1 MTQSL
6 IADTSG
12 PTSADQASA
21 TDTIRKGLSL
31 SPELRVGLGVTGLLA
46 VVATAGRVIV
56 PILVQQILDRGF
68 SAEGLTVDLAVV
80 GQLVTYGAVAV
91 GITALATGYMNL
103 RLAVVAETALSNL
116 RRRAF
121 AHIHDLS
128 MLHQAQEQRG
138 VLVARVTT
146 DIDQISRFMQWAG
159 LQLIINAGQAT
170 LAMAVMLVMSWQL
183 ALVVVLIVPVILV
196 VIRLFQTRL
205 DTAYLTVRRRV
216 GRMLGLLAETVVG
229 AQVIRAY
236 GVEDRTRSRLAAAIE
251 DHRTS
256 AVRAGWLSAAFSG
269 AGELLS
275 SLVIASVLIAGVL
288 LTVRG
293 TTSVGTV
300 VAFLFLSQ
308 LFVEPVQAFGEAV
321 NEAQNAVAGWRRV
334 IGILDLTPDV
344 ADPGAS
350 GQDLPAGPL
359 DVHFD
364 HVDFAYPSTPGPT
377 VAGPTAA
384 DPPGQGPLVLRD
396 VDVTVAPRSRVAVVG
411 ETGSG
416 KTTFAK
422 LLTRLMD
429 PTSGQV
435 RIGGT
440 ALPVVRFD
448 SLRDRVVM
456 VPQDGMLF
464 AGSILDNTLMG
475 DSTAS
480 QADVVQAYEEL
491 ALTEWLQTLPEGL
504 HTPVGERGGS
514 LSAGERQLVAL
525 ARAYLADPDLLVLD
539 EATSA
544 VDPATEMRLQRA
556 LAGLTQGRTTVT
568 IAHRLST
575 AEQADRVLVF
585 DQGRIVQDG
594 SHADLVTADGPYA
607 TLHQAWQS
615 GTSAGTSTHT

>member
-1 MTQSL
+1 MPPA
-6 IADTSG
+6 IRPDSG
-12 PTSADQASA
+12 DLPGEEQATA
-21 TDTIRKGLSL
+21 METIRRGLSL
-31 SPELRVGLGVTGLLA
+31 SPELRAGLAATGLLA
-46 VVATAGRVIV
+46 LLATGGRVIV

-68 SAEGLTVDLAVV
+68 SLEDRSVDLGVV
-80 GQLVTYGAVAV
+80 GQLVLFGAIAVAV
-91 GITALATGYMNL
+91 TALATGMMNL

-128 MLHQAQEQRG
+128 MLHQATEQRG
-138 VLVARVTT
+138 VLVARVTS

-159 LQLIINAGQAT
+159 LQLIVNAGQAT
-170 LAMAVMLVMSWQL
+170 LALVVMFVLAWQL
-183 ALVVVLIVPVILV
+183 ALVVLVMVPIIML
-196 VIRLFQTRL
+196 VIRLFQSRL
-205 DTAYLTVRRRV
+205 DTAFLEVRRRV

-236 GVEDRTRSRLAAAIE
+236 GVEDRTRARLADAIE
-251 DHRTS
+251 DHRFS
-256 AVRAGWLSAAFSG
+256 AVRAGGLSAAFSG

-275 SLVIASVLIAGVL
+275 SLVVAGVL
-288 LTVRG
+288 VVGAILAVNG
-293 TTSVGTV
+293 VTTIGTV

-334 IGILDLTPDV
+334 IAILDMEPDV
-344 ADPGAS
+344 ADPGDD
-350 GQDLPAGPL
+350 GVDLPAGPL
-359 DVHFD
+359 DVRFR
-364 HVDFAYPSTPGPT
+364 HVDFSYPRVGETAVTSSGP
-377 VAGPTAA
+377 
-384 DPPGQGPLVLRD
+384 QILFD
-396 VDVTVAPRSRVAVVG
+396 VDVHIERQTKVAVVG

-429 PTSGQV
+429 PSSGQIL
-435 RIGGT
+435 IGDT
-440 ALPVVRFD
+440 ALDQVRFA

-464 AGSILDNTLMG
+464 AGTILDNVLMG
-475 DSTAS
+475 DDDRDESEVLGAF
-480 QADVVQAYEEL
+480 ADLQL
-491 ALTEWLQTLPEGL
+491 SDWLDGLPEGL
-504 HTPVGERGGS
+504 RTGVGERGDS

-544 VDPATEMRLQRA
+544 VDPAAEMRLQRA

-585 DQGRIVQDG
+585 DAGRIVEDG
-594 SHADLVTADGPYA
+594 PHDQLVTQSGLYA
-607 TLHQAWQS
+607 GLHASWEA
-615 GTSAGTSTHT
+615 GTSALADRVS

>member
-1 MTQSL
+1 MSRNL
-6 IADTSG
+6 VAP
-12 PTSADQASA
+12 PTELTDAEQATA
-21 TDTIRKGLSL
+21 METVRRGLSL
-31 SPELRVGLGVTGLLA
+31 SPELRVGLPITGVLA
-46 VVATAGRVIV
+46 LVATGGRVIV
-56 PILVQQILDRGF
+56 PILVEQILDRGF
-68 SAEGLTVDLAVV
+68 SVEDLSVDLGVV
-80 GQLVTYGAVAV
+80 GQLVLIGALAVAV
-91 GITALATGYMNL
+91 TAVATGFMNL

-128 MLHQAQEQRG
+128 MLHQASEQRG
-138 VLVARVTT
+138 VLVARVTS

-159 LQLIINAGQAT
+159 LQLVVNAGQAT
-170 LAMAVMLVMSWQL
+170 IALVVMFVLSWQL
-183 ALVVVLIVPVILV
+183 ALVVLAMVPIILIVIK
-196 VIRLFQTRL
+196 LFQSRL
-205 DTAYLTVRRRV
+205 DTAFLEVRKRV

-236 GVEDRTRSRLAAAIE
+236 GVEDRTRARLDDAIE
-251 DHRTS
+251 DHRSS

-275 SLVIASVLIAGVL
+275 SLVITGVL
-288 LTVRG
+288 VVGALLAVNGVVT
-293 TTSVGTV
+293 VGTV

-321 NEAQNAVAGWRRV
+321 NEAQNAIAGWRRV
-334 IGILDLTPDV
+334 IGILDMAPDV
-344 ADPGAS
+344 ADPGVD
-350 GQDLPAGPL
+350 GVELPAGPL
-359 DVHFD
+359 DVRFTS
-364 HVDFAYPSTPGPT
+364 VDFAYPKPGE
-377 VAGPTAA
+377 TAA
-384 DPPGQGPLVLRD
+384 TASGPLVLHG
-396 VDVTVAPRSRVAVVG
+396 VDVHIQSQTKVAVVG

-429 PTSGQV
+429 PSTGSILVGGQPLN
-435 RIGGT
+435 R
-440 ALPVVRFD
+440 VRFD

-464 AGSILDNTLMG
+464 AGTIIDNVLMG
-475 DSTAS
+475 DDRRSV
-480 QADVVQAYEEL
+480 ADVEQAFRD
-491 ALTEWLQTLPEGL
+491 LQLGDWVAGLPEGL
-504 HTPVGERGGS
+504 QTGVGERGDS

-544 VDPATEMRLQRA
+544 VDPAAEMRLQRA
-556 LAGLTQGRTTVT
+556 LAGLTEGRTTVT

-585 DQGRIVQDG
+585 DRGRIVE
-594 SHADLVTADGPYA
+594 DGPHGLLVKQGGLYA
-607 TLHQAWQS
+607 GLHASWE
-615 GTSAGTSTHT
+615 AGTSSRHAATG